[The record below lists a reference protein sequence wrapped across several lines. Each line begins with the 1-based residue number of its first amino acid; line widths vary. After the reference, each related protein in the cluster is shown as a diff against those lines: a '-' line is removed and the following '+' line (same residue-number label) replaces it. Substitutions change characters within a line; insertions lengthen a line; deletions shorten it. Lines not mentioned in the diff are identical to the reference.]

1 MSYFNRNKWW
11 GIAFLVLLAL
21 NIATLSAFWL
31 LKDKRNGPPPAQRSG
46 VVDFLVTE
54 LGLDSAQSN
63 TLKELNEI
71 HQRDMKEIRRN
82 NREAKNSFFDL
93 LSEPTVTDSVLHLA
107 AENAVKYEVETD
119 MLTFRHFQKI
129 RQLCTDEQKEKFD
142 QVIKQVLRMMAP
154 PQPGNRNGP
163 PQRREGGRPDD
174 GPPPHRDDKEGPPPP
189 PEK

>member
-31 LKDKRNGPPPAQRSG
+31 LKDKRGGPPPAQRAG

-54 LGLDSAQSN
+54 LGLDSAQRDA
-63 TLKELNEI
+63 LKELNET

-93 LSEPTVTDSVLHLA
+93 LSESNVTDSVLHLA
-107 AENAVKYEVETD
+107 AQNAVKYEVETD

-142 QVIKQVLRMMAP
+142 QVIKQVVRMMAP
-154 PQPGNRNGP
+154 PQPGNRQGP
-163 PQRREGGRPDD
+163 PPGREGGRPEN
-174 GPPPHRDDKEGPPPP
+174 GPPPRGEREGPPPP
-189 PEK
+189 EQ